1 MKKTVAVFIL
11 IVVMLTLL
19 SGCNGKDTEK
29 ISIYFKTKNENVLTE
44 EVRLME
50 VSGKTSASDRAKFA
64 IAQMVKGPVKE
75 AGVALLPK
83 ETKLLKIAIENK
95 VATVNMSEHFSMVK
109 GTDALILRLAMVN
122 TLCGIDGIDGIVIQ
136 VNGSPIVSETT
147 GKEFGVLSS
156 ENIAFSTDDTVSE
169 AEQTITL
176 YFPEKNGSSLSAEKR
191 RVRVQNS
198 LSLEKT
204 AINELLK
211 GPKKEK
217 LSRAISEDVKL
228 LGIETKDNVCFVNFS
243 SEFISKTPSGSL
255 ATTLALYSVVNT
267 LCELDNVESV
277 QVLVNGETGAE
288 LGNLVLDIPYEKNKE
303 LIG

>member
-1 MKKTVAVFIL
+1 MKKITAIFLL
-11 IVVMLTLL
+11 IVSMLAVL
-19 SGCNGKDTEK
+19 SGCRGKNTEN
-29 ISIYFKTKNENVLTE
+29 ISIYFKKKNENVLTE
-44 EVRLME
+44 EIRLME
-50 VSGKTSASDRAKFA
+50 VSGKTDASDRAKFA
-64 IAQMVKGPVKE
+64 ISQIIKGPVKE
-75 AGVALLPK
+75 AGEALLPK
-83 ETKLLKIAIENK
+83 ETKLLKITIENK
-95 VATVNMSEHFSMVK
+95 VATVNMSEHFSLVK
-109 GTDALILRLAMVN
+109 GTQALVLRLSMVS
-122 TLCGIDGIDGIVIQ
+122 TLCAIDGIDGIVIQ

-156 ENIAFSTDDTVSE
+156 ENIAFNTDDTVSE

-176 YFPEKNGSSLSAEKR
+176 YFPEKNGSSLKAEKR
-191 RVRVQNS
+191 KVKVQNS

-204 AINELLK
+204 VINELLK

-217 LSRAISEDVKL
+217 LSRSISEDVKL

-288 LGNLVLDIPYEKNKE
+288 LGNLVLDIPYEKNNE